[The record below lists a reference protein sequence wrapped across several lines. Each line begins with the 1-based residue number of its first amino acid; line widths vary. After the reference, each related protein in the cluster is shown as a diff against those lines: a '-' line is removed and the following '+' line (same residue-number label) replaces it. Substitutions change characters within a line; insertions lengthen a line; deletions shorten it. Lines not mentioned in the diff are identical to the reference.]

1 MSPHRPDLPGQ
12 VRRAGLAWA
21 PDQRRANRTRGPTES
36 GTSFLSTAQ
45 TDQRASP
52 QPAPRGM
59 THKGTR
65 PLRAGALCSA
75 HHRQGVARVWLPAD
89 QQYGCLEWLDRSP
102 SIKDV
107 DQTPARIIGTIGEA
121 QYGYDDDDPTA
132 LPLVTI
138 DFLLSRALTSTER
151 RYLSAWAVGDPRL
164 DRVSFPPTEPG
175 STGADFRVGC

>member
-1 MSPHRPDLPGQ
+1 
-12 VRRAGLAWA
+12 
-21 PDQRRANRTRGPTES
+21 
-36 GTSFLSTAQ
+36 
-45 TDQRASP
+45 
-52 QPAPRGM
+52 M

-164 DRVSFPPTEPG
+164 DRVSFPPTERNAKP
-175 STGADFRVGC
+175 RVTVETRANKLSNLVGVLDAQLSSVPEIAAAAEDMDAEHRLAVEAVIRAVNELPR